1 MSIESPTP
9 RGLILAAGLGTRLRP
24 LTDSTPKCLL
34 PIAGQPL
41 LDWWIDTVTR
51 AGIRNL
57 LINTHAHAQQVRSYI
72 QAVNQRGGICL
83 TEAHEPHL
91 LGSAGTLF
99 ANDSF
104 ADHAKEVVI
113 IYADNLSSVSLT
125 DMLDFHRSHTDSVT
139 VLLFHADDPSGCGIV
154 ELDEKDR
161 IVSFVEKP
169 VTPRSDLANAGVY
182 IVDSPA
188 YRQIAQMNAHDI
200 GSDVLP
206 QWVGKMRGWKM
217 EGIHL
222 DIGTHA
228 AYERAQILGKH
239 LLLERGYDDQ
249 GRRPAVFFD
258 RDGTLIESVHYLS
271 HPDQV
276 RILPGAAT
284 AVARLRQAGYV
295 CVVVTNQSAVGRGII
310 TEKGLS
316 KIHQV
321 MCDQFAQEEAVF
333 DGIYH
338 CPVVPTG
345 SDMSIVE
352 NVHRKPGPGMLQQ
365 AARELQLDLSRSWM
379 VGDMISDALAGE
391 NAHCQGSILV
401 STGQGRGH
409 EEESLAARFHHV
421 PDILTAAQLVLGT

>member
-1 MSIESPTP
+1 MA
-9 RGLILAAGLGTRLRP
+9 LAQR
-24 LTDSTPKCLL
+24 
-34 PIAGQPL
+34 
-41 LDWWIDTVTR
+41 R
-51 AGIRNL
+51 AM
-57 LINTHAHAQQVRSYI
+57 Q
-72 QAVNQRGGICL
+72 
-83 TEAHEPHL
+83 EAHEPHL

-99 ANDSF
+99 ANASF

-113 IYADNLSSVSLT
+113 IYADNLSNVSLT
-125 DMLDFHRSHTDSVT
+125 DMLAFHRSHTDSVT

-154 ELDEKDR
+154 ELDKENR

-182 IVDSPA
+182 IIDGPA

-206 QWVGKMRGWKM
+206 QWIGKMRGWKM

-228 AYERAQILGKH
+228 AYESAQVLGKD

-249 GRRPAVFFD
+249 GQRPAVFFD

-284 AVARLRQAGYV
+284 AVARLRRAGYV
-295 CVVVTNQSAVGRGII
+295 CVVVTNQSAVGRGMI
-310 TEKGLS
+310 TEKELS

-321 MCDQFAQEEAVF
+321 MCEQFAQQEAVF

-338 CPVVPTG
+338 CSVVPTKP
-345 SDMSIVE
+345 DRTIVE
-352 NVHRKPGPGMLQQ
+352 NIHRKPGPGMLQQ
-365 AARELQLDLSRSWM
+365 AARELRLDLSRSWM

-391 NAHCQGSILV
+391 NARCRGSILV
-401 STGQGRGH
+401 STGKGR
-409 EEESLAARFHHV
+409 ENEQESLASRFHQV
-421 PDILTAAQLVLGT
+421 PDLLTAAQLVLGT